1 MKICGIQKTTLLD
14 YPGRVACTVFLGGCN
29 FRCPFCQNGEILDG
43 GTEGTDEEEFFSFL
57 KKRKG
62 ILDGVCVSGGEPLV
76 HKDLPLFLEKIKKIG
91 YDIKLDTNGSFPD
104 ALKALVSEKL
114 IDYVAMDIKN
124 APERYEKTAGAT
136 CDLQKIRES
145 VGFLLSGK
153 IDYEFRT
160 TVVKQLHR
168 AEDMLSIAKW
178 IKRAKRYFLQNFKDS
193 DAVLQKGLSPLSD
206 EELEAFKRF
215 VKPYVPSVRIRG
227 ESGN

>member
-1 MKICGIQKTTLLD
+1 M
-14 YPGRVACTVFLGGCN
+14 
-29 FRCPFCQNGEILDG
+29 
-43 GTEGTDEEEFFSFL
+43 
-57 KKRKG
+57 
-62 ILDGVCVSGGEPLV
+62 
-76 HKDLPLFLEKIKKIG
+76 
-91 YDIKLDTNGSFPD
+91 
-104 ALKALVSEKL
+104 
-114 IDYVAMDIKN
+114 
-124 APERYEKTAGAT
+124 
-136 CDLQKIRES
+136 
-145 VGFLLSGK
+145 LSDK

-178 IKRAKRYFLQNFKDS
+178 IKGAKRYFLQNFKDS